1 MINWGVLGL
10 GNMGRQ
16 FINCFVKST
25 SQINLNGA
33 ASKSKTKLDLL
44 KNKINFQYYDSYE
57 SLINSANIDAIYIAT
72 LNNTHKDLA
81 ISAINNDKKI
91 LCEKPTGLNHKEVC
105 DLQNVLKNKKN
116 SFYEAIAYRSHPQTM
131 FLMDLLKDKE
141 IGKIKKI
148 ESFFGFKIKKID
160 KNSRLFN
167 KELGGGSILDLG
179 CYPISFFNLFNSQDN
194 EMKIQESKVN
204 LCETSVDIDA
214 EIFLDIN
221 EDIKAFGKVS
231 LKENLKNICRI
242 YCENGIITIPH
253 PWLPP
258 EKTFIEIETKSRYH
272 KNIINSDKNV
282 YSHQVKKVSE
292 AFMNKENN
300 FLVDINESL
309 QISKII
315 DTWLKN

>member
-16 FINCFVKST
+16 FISCFVKSS
-25 SQINLNGA
+25 SQINLNGV
-33 ASKSKTKLDLL
+33 ASKSKIKLDLL
-44 KNKINFQYYDSYE
+44 KDKINFQYYDSYE
-57 SLINSANIDAIYIAT
+57 KLINSKNVDAIYIAT
-72 LNNTHKDLA
+72 LNNTHRDLA
-81 ISAINNDKKI
+81 IAAISKDKKV
-91 LCEKPTGLNHKEVC
+91 LCEKPIGLNYKEVG
-105 DLQNVLKNKKN
+105 DLQNALKNRKN
-116 SFYEAIAYRSHPQTM
+116 NFYEAIAYRSHPQTE
-131 FLMDLLKDKE
+131 FLMNLLKDKE

-148 ESFFGFKIKKID
+148 ESFFGFKVKKID

-167 KELGGGSILDLG
+167 KGLGGGSILDLG
-179 CYPISFFNLFNSQDN
+179 CYPISFFNLFNNANN
-194 EMKIQESKVN
+194 EMKIQEVKVN

-214 EIFLDIN
+214 EIFIDIN
-221 EDIKAFGKVS
+221 EDIKAIGKVS
-231 LKENLKNICRI
+231 LRENLKNICKI
-242 YCENGIITIPH
+242 YCENGVITIPQ

-272 KNIINSDKNV
+272 KSVISSDKSV
-282 YSHQVKKVSE
+282 YSNQIKNVSN
-292 AFMNKENN
+292 AFMNEENN